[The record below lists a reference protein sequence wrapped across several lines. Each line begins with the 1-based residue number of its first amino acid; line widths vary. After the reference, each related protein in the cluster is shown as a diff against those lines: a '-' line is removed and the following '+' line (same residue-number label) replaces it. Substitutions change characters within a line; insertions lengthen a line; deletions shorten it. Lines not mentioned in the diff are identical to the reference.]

1 MILNRDKKRRDVVRT
16 INAARAEAIGPLTKG
31 CEIFGLTKGQF
42 SLVEILE
49 HCLDYTGPA
58 HLAIS
63 TWTAGGGDVQHLD
76 WLVQNQKVLSCQWLL
91 DASFPSRKWEY
102 CELLAQRFG
111 EDNLRFSS
119 VHLKC
124 ILLKNADWNLCIRTG
139 MNLNKCLR
147 LEHFE
152 ISDDL
157 ELMRFLL
164 ALFKSVR
171 AEAATFGKA
180 VHRPKQAHK
189 TIAKIDGAIEPSS
202 ATVYYGEDDRI
213 KSRVRYGALNGHL

>member
-1 MILNRDKKRRDVVRT
+1 MILKREPRRRDAVRT
-16 INAARAEAIGPLTKG
+16 INAARASAIGPLTPG

-58 HLAIS
+58 HLAVS

-76 WLVQNQKVLSCQWLL
+76 WLVQNKKILSCQWLL

-111 EDNLRFSS
+111 EDSLRFSS

-124 ILLKNADWNLCIRTG
+124 VLIKNDQWNLCIRTG

-147 LEHFE
+147 VEHFE
-152 ISDDL
+152 ISDDP

-164 ALFKSVR
+164 AF
-171 AEAATFGKA
+171 FKA
-180 VHRPKQAHK
+180 VNKSGATLKQATHRPKQAHK
-189 TIAKIDGAIEPSS
+189 TIAKIEGPIEPAN
-202 ATVYYGEDDRI
+202 ATVYYGQSDRTA
-213 KSRVRYGALNGHL
+213 SRVRYGFLQ